1 MNTYQHQTI
10 QADHRRN
17 ELMREAQASR
27 LSQPDNQ
34 PALTDRLLANVGE
47 WMVAEGTR
55 LKERQKLAVS
65 NPRFRIGG
73 VEG

>member
-10 QADHRRN
+10 QANHRRN
-17 ELMREAQASR
+17 ELMCEAEANR
-27 LSQPDNQ
+27 LSHPDNQ

-55 LKERQKLAVS
+55 LKARQKLPLS
-65 NPRFRIGG
+65 NPHFRVGG